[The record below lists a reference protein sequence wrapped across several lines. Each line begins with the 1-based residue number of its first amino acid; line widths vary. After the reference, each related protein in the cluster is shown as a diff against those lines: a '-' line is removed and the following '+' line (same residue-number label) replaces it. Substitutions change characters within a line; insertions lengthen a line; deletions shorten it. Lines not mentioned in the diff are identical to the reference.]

1 MSDRHFMDHEEPG
14 GAVLDPVHW
23 IRNSV
28 VPARR
33 KIADELRS
41 TNVGAGIDPASVE
54 TATALWRGSPQYPGQ
69 ANSRFFASALV
80 LRSAGVSLSDI
91 ENRLNG
97 DVDNGRTDDFSA
109 STAVLSRLHHTS
121 ARVYDFQKG
130 QQCRQSRH
138 ISRGTPARPPK
149 VSLRGALRSSK

>member
-1 MSDRHFMDHEEPG
+1 MDHEEPE

-54 TATALWRGSPQYPGQ
+54 TATALWRGSPQHPGQ

-97 DVDNGRTDDFSA
+97 DVDNGRTDGFFGKHSRSVAVA
-109 STAVLSRLHHTS
+109 SYVCACV
-121 ARVYDFQKG
+121 
-130 QQCRQSRH
+130 
-138 ISRGTPARPPK
+138 
-149 VSLRGALRSSK
+149 